1 MGFQYPGPEVT
12 VTSIHI
18 SLSRTAHGAL
28 AKGKALRKA
37 ELHALQGKENQE
49 LLSIGSGHPH
59 MPREAE
65 QLAVTDGWGDMETD
79 SRRQKSIPEQVHLLL
94 SSFSI
99 VLTTA
104 KSAKLGPRRGKE
116 SFLSSSDFT
125 VLIALLPSSSRGMST
140 NQNYLKNSKRNSAFR
155 L

>member
-1 MGFQYPGPEVT
+1 M
-12 VTSIHI
+12 
-18 SLSRTAHGAL
+18 
-28 AKGKALRKA
+28 LRKA

-49 LLSIGSGHPH
+49 LISIGSGHPH

-65 QLAVTDGWGDMETD
+65 QLVVTDGWGDMEAD

-104 KSAKLGPRRGKE
+104 KNAKLGPRRGKE

-125 VLIALLPSSSRGMST
+125 VLITLLPSSAG
-140 NQNYLKNSKRNSAFR
+140 A
-155 L
+155 